1 MPPSGTPVKEAI
13 LQNMKTVLETIVAG
27 SDYYT
32 SVQKVTRYNGGPM
45 DMTEFPAIVIVPV
58 SNDYD
63 KPSTQGTLTIA
74 SHYQVQLSLFLRSR
88 GTGSDQPESIENF
101 IRDAHKAVLVDRT
114 RNSLALTTFAVNDEV
129 FYPTEDDDP
138 FTAANLIIEVV
149 YRTDWDDLNIAT

>member
-13 LQNMKTVLETIVAG
+13 IQNLKTALTAINGG

-32 SVQKVTRYNGGPM
+32 TVANVTRYHGGPM
-45 DMTEFPAIVIVPV
+45 DLSEFPAVVIVPLT
-58 SNDYD
+58 NDYD
-63 KPSTQGTLTIA
+63 EPATQGTLTIA
-74 SHYQVQLSLFLRSR
+74 AHLRIQISLFLRSR

-114 RNSLALTTFAVNDEV
+114 RNNLAITTFAVNDEV

-138 FTAANLIIEVV
+138 YTAANLTIEVV
-149 YRTDWDDLNIAT
+149 YRTQWDNLNTAT